1 MLAVEKSL
9 EAFRPEG
16 MLPLAHPPLPPEAGV
31 ETLASWLDHRHVLLL
46 RTLLENTEEAPRLP
60 GAPALLRRVHRAMD
74 ELRRDA
80 QLKFAEFRERWA
92 QRLAV
97 EVLLPFLTRNQWF
110 VDLPEGGTALA
121 GKGDGKEAKMLYLQ
135 TLHDMASD
143 CARQWGAVA
152 GRWQALQ
159 AEFIAAWHKEAVSDN
174 STRILPVLEVA
185 ARQGE
190 IEAWKSLRLSLG
202 DFAEGSFTRAVERW
216 EGRRFADSGS
226 LVRDLAAPWRDVDAA
241 SNGFIG
247 FMRALSRV
255 AERLTLAMLDHY
267 DRKWELYLRGFAAA

>member
-16 MLPLAHPPLPPEAGV
+16 VLPLPQPPMPPEAGA
-31 ETLASWLDHRHVLLL
+31 ETFASWLDHRHVLLL
-46 RTLLENTEEAPRLP
+46 RTLLETTEEAPRLP
-60 GAPALLRRVHRAMD
+60 GAPALLRRVHAAMD

-80 QLKFAEFRERWA
+80 RLKFAEFRERWSE
-92 QRLAV
+92 RLAV
-97 EVLLPFLTRNQWF
+97 EALLPFLSRNLWF
-110 VDLPEGGTALA
+110 VEHPDGRTSLA
-121 GKGDGKEAKMLYLQ
+121 GKGDRKEAKMLYLQ
-135 TLHDMASD
+135 TMHDMASD

-159 AEFIAAWHKEAVSDN
+159 AEFVTAWHKDSVSDN
-174 STRILPVLEVA
+174 ATRILPTLEAA
-185 ARQGE
+185 ARHGE
-190 IEAWKSLRLSLG
+190 IEEWKSLRLSLG
-202 DFAEGSFTRAVERW
+202 DFAEESFTRAVEHW
-216 EGRRFADSGS
+216 EERRFADPGS

-241 SNGFIG
+241 GNGFIG

-267 DRKWELYLRGFAAA
+267 DRKWELYLRGLAAA